1 MAKFTK
7 QEKQKLIEKIREA
20 NADKHDKIMDNIKY
34 GTEDES
40 IILLIERVI
49 KQWNKKKSRASRL

>member
-7 QEKQKLIEKIREA
+7 QEKQKLIEKIREV

-34 GTEDES
+34 GTEDGS
-40 IILLIERVI
+40 ITSLIIRVI
-49 KQWNKKKSRASRL
+49 EQWNKKKSKKS

>member
-20 NADKHDKIMDNIKY
+20 NVDKHDKIMDNIKY

-40 IILLIERVI
+40 IISIIIRVI
-49 KQWNKKKSRASRL
+49 KQWKKKNSMKS